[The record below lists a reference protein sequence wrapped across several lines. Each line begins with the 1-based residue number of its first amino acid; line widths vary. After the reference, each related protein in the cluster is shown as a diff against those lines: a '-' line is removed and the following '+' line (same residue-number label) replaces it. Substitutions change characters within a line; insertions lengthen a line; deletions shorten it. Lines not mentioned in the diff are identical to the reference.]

1 MGKWNEEPH
10 LPNFYSINPIYD
22 GLHGQSRISR
32 HRQTA
37 PSPMHTLPDK
47 AAAKAISSVGRPIST
62 PSSESELRNLSFMK
76 SSIRHKGGFG
86 IRPE

>member
-37 PSPMHTLPDK
+37 PSPMHTLPDN
-47 AAAKAISSVGRPIST
+47 AAAKG
-62 PSSESELRNLSFMK
+62 
-76 SSIRHKGGFG
+76 
-86 IRPE
+86 

>member
-22 GLHGQSRISR
+22 GLHGQSRISQ
-32 HRQTA
+32 H
-37 PSPMHTLPDK
+37 SVPMAHTLP
-47 AAAKAISSVGRPIST
+47 ANTAAKAISSVGRPIST